1 MNNDFTIDL
10 NMLAI
15 SLNSVKA
22 RLSPEEFEDLLEIM
36 QEANDKDKLI
46 EYLEKTR
53 VINSEGTDLA
63 TALRHAH
70 IDLLLDPGKIF

>member
-15 SLNSVKA
+15 SLNSIKA

-63 TALRHAH
+63 TALRHAQF
-70 IDLLLDPGKIF
+70 DLLLDPGKIF